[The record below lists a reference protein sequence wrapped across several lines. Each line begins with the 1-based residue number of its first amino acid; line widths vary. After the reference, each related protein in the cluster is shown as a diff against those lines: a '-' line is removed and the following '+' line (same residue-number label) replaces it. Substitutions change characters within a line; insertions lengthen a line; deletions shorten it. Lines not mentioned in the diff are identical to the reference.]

1 MTVLII
7 EDENV
12 AIKQLRTHLYS
23 IDNTLEV
30 VGQLSS
36 IEDCINWFAENQQP
50 DIIFSDIELLDGNIF
65 SFLDKHEIS
74 SPIIFTTAY
83 DQYLLK
89 AFDTIGVAYLLK
101 PFTEEQIKKA
111 LAKCVVLKSENKK
124 SYSDAIISDIKSA
137 LKGVSLNNYK
147 QRLTIKLP
155 SGLQLLPTA
164 QISLIKADG
173 ALLHAF
179 DFSGKK
185 FPLTGTL
192 LQIEEQLNP
201 TVFFRINRSEIINI
215 DAIEKIEN
223 QSSDRLALYLKG
235 HKESFTV
242 STSKTPGFRKWID
255 N

>member
-1 MTVLII
+1 MTILII

-12 AIKQLRTHLYS
+12 AIKQLKNHLFAIDHTLHVVDQLYS
-23 IDNTLEV
+23 IA
-30 VGQLSS
+30 
-36 IEDCINWFAENQQP
+36 DCESWFAKNQQP

-65 SFLDKHEIS
+65 SFLDKHEVT

-111 LAKCVVLKSENKK
+111 LAKCVILKSENKK
-124 SYSDAIISDIKSA
+124 SYSEDIISSVKSA
-137 LKGVSLNNYK
+137 LKEISQNKYK

-164 QISLIKADG
+164 NISLIKADG
-173 ALLHAF
+173 TLLHAY
-179 DFSGKK
+179 DFVGKK

-201 TVFFRINRSEIINI
+201 ALFFRINRSEIINV

-223 QSSDRLALYLKG
+223 QSSDRLAVYLKG
-235 HKESFTV
+235 HKEVFTV
-242 STSKTPGFRKWID
+242 STSKTPSFRKWID